1 VKDPATRQILFINAA
16 HMLTHYS
23 LLILATAVL
32 AMVPQAGDVFG
43 QDYGPIL
50 ALGTGMFVLY
60 GLGSL
65 PMGWLADR
73 VGRRALMLA
82 FFFGTGVFMALAGLV
97 SSPWALGVVL
107 ALMGAFAAIYHP
119 IGTAMLVEAAGDK
132 VGSAVGVNGV
142 FGNLG
147 LAFAAVVTGAV
158 TEAVG
163 WRAAFILP
171 GIMSVAAGLGFAAL
185 VRGDG
190 SQGRA
195 AKAMPQLDVS
205 RAVQVKVFAMVALAS
220 VLGGMLFY
228 AGTVALP
235 KIFED
240 RAAGVVSGITEVGG
254 LVSIVFAVAALAQLP
269 VGWLLDRY
277 PVRWIQVSLAAAQL
291 VLLLFAVGATDWLMI
306 GVAMPLLFAI
316 FGEIP
321 IGDWLVARY
330 TADRWRSR
338 AYAVSYVFSMGVSV
352 AIAPLIAA
360 LYGASG
366 DFTSLFLVLAA
377 CAAGMCVAALV
388 LLPATRPPA
397 VPAVAP
403 AE

>member
-1 VKDPATRQILFINAA
+1 MPARPLALPFLNLGHALV
-16 HMLTHYS
+16 HFF
-23 LLILATAVL
+23 LLIFPTAVL
-32 AMVPQAGDVFG
+32 AL
-43 QDYGPIL
+43 GPELGRSYEDLLPLATVGFVAL
-50 ALGTGMFVLY
+50 ALGTLPAGWLGDRWSRRGMMILFFVGIGGASILTGCARSELEIGC
-60 GLGSL
+60 GLGL
-65 PMGWLADR
+65 I
-73 VGRRALMLA
+73 
-82 FFFGTGVFMALAGLV
+82 GL
-97 SSPWALGVVL
+97 
-107 ALMGAFAAIYHP
+107 FAAIYHP
-119 IGTAMLVEAAGDK
+119 VGIPMVVANGGT
-132 VGSAVGVNGV
+132 VGRTLAVNGV